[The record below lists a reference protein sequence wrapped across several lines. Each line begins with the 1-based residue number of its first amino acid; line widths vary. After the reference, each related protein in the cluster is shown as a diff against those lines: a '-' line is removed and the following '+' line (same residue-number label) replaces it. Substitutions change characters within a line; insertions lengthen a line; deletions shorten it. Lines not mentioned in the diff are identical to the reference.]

1 MYSPPLPSYINSLKM
16 KDHLTFMSNVFFF
29 YWHEESDTE
38 VPFIPSFQGF
48 LRGHFPYSFLKQLP
62 KSKSI
67 VYKAAQSKSH
77 YSTTDTTLSVSA
89 ALLGSLRLSNRV
101 I

>member
-16 KDHLTFMSNVFFF
+16 KDHLTFMSLLF

-38 VPFIPSFQGF
+38 VHFIPSFQGF
-48 LRGHFPYSFLKQLP
+48 LKGHFPYSFLKQLP

-77 YSTTDTTLSVSA
+77 CSTTDSTLSVSA
-89 ALLGSLRLSNRV
+89 ALLGSLRLFNRV